1 MKTSTFLRLCFVA
14 VTTAILA
21 ACSTGVVPA
30 GPDTYMV
37 AHSISAFSTVGRGM
51 ASNYREASQWC
62 AARGLVMVPVTTDQ
76 REPRAG
82 QGMGTADLYFRALKP
97 GDPEIKRVNVTAPNN
112 TQRFEYR

>member
-1 MKTSTFLRLCFVA
+1 MKSNILPSLALVSITA
-14 VTTAILA
+14 AILT
-21 ACSTGVVPA
+21 ACTTGIVPA

-51 ASNYREASQWC
+51 ASNYQEASRWC
-62 AARGLVMVPVTTDQ
+62 AARGLVMVPVSTDQ

-97 GDPEIKRVNVTAPNN
+97 GDPEIKRGNVAAPNN
-112 TQRFEYR
+112 TQRLEIR